1 MIWGERSK
9 YVLIPLLCMV
19 LPHPNLYSLR
29 REAAFLIM
37 RDYYNFPDV
46 LLKFLDSYATSHGD
60 RGELPVAA
68 FFTCARD
75 SLVRQ
80 IPKAELFPHAP
91 ICPTFSVKDLLSKL
105 FQAAQFSMMLDSLP
119 SIHRADFSQ
128 QKFGEVFGRTRT
140 HFNHLIK
147 PYYCNSK
154 FLCVHILRQ

>member
-1 MIWGERSK
+1 
-9 YVLIPLLCMV
+9 
-19 LPHPNLYSLR
+19 
-29 REAAFLIM
+29 M

-46 LLKFLDSYATSHGD
+46 LLKFLDSSATS
-60 RGELPVAA
+60 
-68 FFTCARD
+68 
-75 SLVRQ
+75 
-80 IPKAELFPHAP
+80 HAP

-128 QKFGEVFGRTRT
+128 KKFGEVFGRTRT

-154 FLCVHILRQ
+154 FLRVHILQQ